1 MKELKFNNNKKVKK
15 VKKEELSKYKVR
27 KRVEEILE
35 DRRIKKEFEL

>member
-27 KRVEEILE
+27 KRVEEL
-35 DRRIKKEFEL
+35 KNNLNCKLST

>member
-1 MKELKFNNNKKVKK
+1 MKELKFNNSKKTKKVKR
-15 VKKEELSKYKVR
+15 EELTKYRVR